1 MKNFKGAR
9 LNSVGSY
16 LSKDLY
22 VYPETNKGYGTIID
36 DGIEVDIDNG
46 DYILDM
52 DFTDGRGA
60 WEWYQYLS
68 SEDKAIVDAA
78 VQFATEKNK

>member
-22 VYPETNKGYGTIID
+22 VYPETKPGYGKIID
-36 DGIEVDIDNG
+36 DGIEVDVDNG
-46 DYILDM
+46 VHILDM
-52 DFTDGRGA
+52 DIDDGRDA
-60 WEWYQYLS
+60 YEWYENLS
-68 SEDKAIVDAA
+68 SEDKTIVDVA

>member
-16 LSKDLY
+16 LSKDLH
-22 VYPETNKGYGTIID
+22 VYPLDSNNEPIFD
-36 DGIEVDIDNG
+36 DGN
-46 DYILDM
+46 YILDM

-60 WEWYQYLS
+60 YDWYQHLS
-68 SEDKAIVDAA
+68 SEDKTIVDVA
-78 VQFATEKNK
+78 VLFATVKNK

>member
-1 MKNFKGAR
+1 MKTFKGAR

-22 VYPETNKGYGTIID
+22 VYPLDSNNEPIFD
-36 DGIEVDIDNG
+36 DGN
-46 DYILDM
+46 YILDM

-60 WEWYQYLS
+60 YDWYQHLS
-68 SEDKAIVDAA
+68 SEDKTIVDVA
-78 VQFATEKNK
+78 VLFATVKNK

>member
-1 MKNFKGAR
+1 VKNFKGAR

-22 VYPETNKGYGTIID
+22 VYPLDSNNEPIFD
-36 DGIEVDIDNG
+36 DGN
-46 DYILDM
+46 YILDM

-60 WEWYQYLS
+60 YDWYQHLS
-68 SEDKAIVDAA
+68 SEDKTIVDVA
-78 VQFATEKNK
+78 VLFATVKNK

>member
-1 MKNFKGAR
+1 MKNFTGAR

-36 DGIEVDIDNG
+36 DGVEVDIDNG

-60 WEWYQYLS
+60 YEWYHSLS
-68 SEDKAIVDAA
+68 SEDKTIVDEA
-78 VQFATEKNK
+78 VQFANKFE

>member
-22 VYPETNKGYGTIID
+22 VYPLDSNNEPIFD
-36 DGIEVDIDNG
+36 DGN
-46 DYILDM
+46 YILDM

-60 WEWYQYLS
+60 YDWYQHLS
-68 SEDKAIVDAA
+68 SEDKTIVDVA
-78 VQFATEKNK
+78 VLFATVKNK